1 MRPLE
6 ARVTPRAVGK
16 GQGVF
21 TDSEYL
27 VRAWCPTVEAKVVSD
42 YCLVKIELVVQSLL
56 E

>member
-1 MRPLE
+1 MLSIE
-6 ARVTPRAVGK
+6 ARVTPRAEGK

-21 TDSEYL
+21 TDSEEI
-27 VRAWCPTVEAKVVSD
+27 VRVWRPTVKAEVVSD